1 MTTRSFLWGALLG
14 AIAIAAFQLTIGIRA
29 AFADDPEYILIIV
42 DQRVQPGSNI
52 GVVQVGMNRIQAQ
65 GAAFQL
71 NEALKEHGLPVFIKI
86 HTQSDIGNFKP
97 KAKK

>member
-1 MTTRSFLWGALLG
+1 MIKSFLWGALLG

-42 DQRVQPGSNI
+42 DQRIQPGSNI
-52 GVVQVGMNRIQAQ
+52 GVVQVGMNRIQAE

-71 NEALKEHGLPVFIKI
+71 NEALSEHQLPIFIKT
-86 HTQSDIGNFKP
+86 HTQSDIGNLKS